1 MLLAVFVLLS
11 GAVLAQG
18 TVKGVISDADTDEAL
33 LGATAAIEGTTIGTT
48 AGLDG
53 SFEFSAPAG
62 THVLLIRFVGYEEI
76 SMNVTVMNGQVTD
89 MGLIPVKSTS
99 IGLDEVKVIAM
110 VATNR
115 KTPVAVSTVKS
126 KTIEERLGG
135 RELPQILDFTPSVYA
150 TQQGGGYG
158 DGRINIRGFNQR
170 NVAVLINGIP
180 VNDMENGWVYWSNW
194 AGLGDATKQMQVQRG
209 LGASNLAINSVGGTM
224 NIITK
229 TTDAKKGGSFKYEV
243 TDFGNQKMTLS
254 LSTGKLSSGTA
265 IYFVGTRTWGEG
277 YIPSTDVDAWSYYLS
292 VSQDIGKK
300 HKLAFTAIGAPQ
312 KHGQRYS
319 WLSKEQYDKWGNK
332 YNADWGYRDGEQL
345 NQRKNYYHKPQFAV
359 NWYYD
364 INEKLFLA
372 TSAYISTGN
381 GGGTGPLGSYAPYTA
396 TGQINWNAAVD
407 WNSTNQGIDTTLVVN
422 GDTMSQSKTILRN
435 SVNNHFWYGILST
448 LKIDLGDNLNLMVGI
463 DGRSYKGEHY
473 REVRDL
479 MGGGFYYEKY
489 KYAVDGVAGR
499 NQIMTVGDKIAYDN
513 DGLVKYG
520 GAFAQLEY
528 ESGSFTAFI
537 AGTLSNTWYQRVDRY
552 NYAVEADQKSEV
564 YSKVGYNGKIG
575 ANYNINEHHNVFAN
589 AGYYSK
595 APDFWYLFPNYTN
608 DVSTTDIQNESVI
621 GFELGYGFQSRYFHA
636 NVNGY
641 YTMWQDKSVL
651 SRSYSSGGQDT
662 RSFITG
668 LDATHMGIEIEALAH
683 VTDVFDIG
691 ILASI
696 GDWEWQNDVQ
706 AIVTDDQTQQ
716 QDTTN
721 VYAKGL
727 KVGDAPQTQLGLKL
741 QYNPFQ
747 KINLGVDII
756 YYDNFYAEFDPT
768 DRDDPNDREQAYK
781 IPAWVMTNFY
791 AAYNFKVA
799 KMGSQFTFNVYNVFD
814 QVYWADAHDGSGHD
828 EESVR
833 GFYGFGRTFSFGWKI
848 FF

>member
-18 TVKGVISDADTDEAL
+18 TVKGVIRDADTDEAL

-89 MGLIPVKSTS
+89 MSLIPVKSTS

-229 TTDAKKGGSFKYEV
+229 TTDAEKGGSFKYEV

-277 YIPSTDVDAWSYYLS
+277 YIPVTDVDAWSYYLS

-319 WLSKEQYDKWGNK
+319 WLSKEKYDKWGNK

-381 GGGTGPLGSYAPYTA
+381 GGGTGPLGSYAPYTS
-396 TGQINWNAAVD
+396 TGQINWDAAVD

-448 LKIDLGDNLNLMVGI
+448 LKIDLSDNLNLMVGI

-479 MGGGFYYEKY
+479 MGGDFYYEKY

-499 NQIMTVGDKIAYDN
+499 NQIMTVDDKIAYDN

-528 ESGSFTAFI
+528 SSGSFTAFI

-575 ANYNINEHHNVFAN
+575 ANYNINEQHNVFAN

-608 DVSTTDIQNESVI
+608 KVSTTDIQNESVI

-641 YTMWQDKSVL
+641 YTMWKDKSVL

-696 GDWEWQNDVQ
+696 GNWEWQNDVQ

-814 QVYWADAHDGSGHD
+814 QVYWSDAHDGSGHD

>member
-1 MLLAVFVLLS
+1 MMLAAFVLLS

-18 TVKGVISDADTDEAL
+18 TVKGVIRDADTDEAL
-33 LGATAAIEGTTIGTT
+33 LGASAAIEGTTLGTS

-53 SFEFSAPAG
+53 SFEFSTPAG
-62 THVLLIRFVGYEEI
+62 SHVLLITFIGYEGT
-76 SMNVTVMNGQVTD
+76 SMNINVKDGQVTD
-89 MGLIPVKSTS
+89 LGLITLKSS
-99 IGLDEVKVIAM
+99 AIGLDEVKVIAS
-110 VATNR
+110 VAVDR

-135 RELPQILDFTPSVYA
+135 RDLPLILDFTPSVYA

-194 AGLGDATKQMQVQRG
+194 AGLGDATSQIQVQRG
-209 LGASNLAINSVGGTM
+209 LGASKLAINSIGGTM

-229 TTDAKKGGSFKYEV
+229 TTEAKKGGSFKYEV

-254 LSTGKLSSGTA
+254 LSTGKMSTGTA
-265 IYFVGTRTWGEG
+265 VYFVGSRTWGDG
-277 YIPSTDVDAWSYYLS
+277 YIPATWVDAWSYYLS

-300 HKLAFTAIGAPQ
+300 HKLSFTGIGAPQ
-312 KHGQRYS
+312 QHGQRYS
-319 WLSKEQYDKWGNK
+319 WLSKDDIDKYGANYNK
-332 YNADWGYRDGEQL
+332 DWGYRFGEQI
-345 NQRKNYYHKPQFAV
+345 NQRVNYYHKPQFAL

-364 INEKLFLA
+364 INEDLFLA

-381 GGGTGPLGSYAPYTA
+381 GGGSGPLGRYANYTP
-396 TGQINWNAAVD
+396 TGQID
-407 WNSTNQGIDTTLVVN
+407 WNEVVGWNSSNMGIDTTIVQD
-422 GDTMSQSKTILRN
+422 GDTLSQSESILRN

-448 LKIDLGDNLNLMVGI
+448 LKAELSDNLNLMVGI

-479 MGGGFYYEKY
+479 MGGDYYYEKY

-499 NQIMTVGDKIAYDN
+499 NQIMKVGDKIAYDN
-513 DGLVKYG
+513 DGLVQYG
-520 GAFAQLEY
+520 GVFAQLEY
-528 ESGSFTAFI
+528 ASGPFAVFI
-537 AGTLSNTWYQRVDRY
+537 AGTVSNTWYKRVDRY
-552 NYAVEADQKSEV
+552 NYVTDTESDVQTQI
-564 YSKVGYNGKIG
+564 GYNFKAG
-575 ANYNINEHHNVFAN
+575 ANYNINEKHNIFAN

-595 APDFWYLFPNYTN
+595 APDFNFLFPNYTN
-608 DVSTTDIQNESVI
+608 DLSTDEFVNEKVI
-621 GFELGYGFQSRYFHA
+621 GFELGYGFNSRYFHA

-641 YTMWQDKSVL
+641 YTMWQDKSLL
-651 SRSYSSGGQDT
+651 SRAYASGGQDV

-668 LDATHMGIEIEALAH
+668 LDATHMGIELEAMAH

-691 ILASI
+691 LLASI
-696 GDWEWQNDVQ
+696 GDWEWTNDVQ
-706 AIVTDDQTQQ
+706 AIVTDDQTFQ

-721 VYAKGL
+721 VYSEGL
-727 KVGDAPQTQLGLKL
+727 KVGGAPQTQLGLKL

-747 KINLGVDII
+747 RINLGTEII
-756 YYDNFYAEFDPT
+756 YYDNFYADFDPA
-768 DRDDPNDREQAYK
+768 DRDDPNDREQAWK
-781 IPAWVMTNFY
+781 TPSWVTTNFY
-791 AAYNFKVA
+791 AAYNFKFA
-799 KMGSQFTFNVYNVFD
+799 GLGSQFTLNIYNVFD
-814 QVYWADAHDGSGHD
+814 QEYWVEANDGSGHD
-828 EESVR
+828 EASVR
-833 GFYGFGRTFSFGWKI
+833 GFYGFGRTFNFGWKI

>member
-18 TVKGVISDADTDEAL
+18 TVKGVINDADTDEAL

-319 WLSKEQYDKWGNK
+319 WLSKEQYDKWWN
-332 YNADWGYRDGEQL
+332 R
-345 NQRKNYYHKPQFAV
+345 
-359 NWYYD
+359 
-364 INEKLFLA
+364 A
-372 TSAYISTGN
+372 T
-381 GGGTGPLGSYAPYTA
+381 
-396 TGQINWNAAVD
+396 W
-407 WNSTNQGIDTTLVVN
+407 
-422 GDTMSQSKTILRN
+422 
-435 SVNNHFWYGILST
+435 
-448 LKIDLGDNLNLMVGI
+448 
-463 DGRSYKGEHY
+463 
-473 REVRDL
+473 
-479 MGGGFYYEKY
+479 
-489 KYAVDGVAGR
+489 
-499 NQIMTVGDKIAYDN
+499 
-513 DGLVKYG
+513 
-520 GAFAQLEY
+520 
-528 ESGSFTAFI
+528 FI
-537 AGTLSNTWYQRVDRY
+537 YSIYSNR
-552 NYAVEADQKSEV
+552 
-564 YSKVGYNGKIG
+564 
-575 ANYNINEHHNVFAN
+575 
-589 AGYYSK
+589 
-595 APDFWYLFPNYTN
+595 PD
-608 DVSTTDIQNESVI
+608 
-621 GFELGYGFQSRYFHA
+621 
-636 NVNGY
+636 
-641 YTMWQDKSVL
+641 
-651 SRSYSSGGQDT
+651 
-662 RSFITG
+662 
-668 LDATHMGIEIEALAH
+668 
-683 VTDVFDIG
+683 
-691 ILASI
+691 
-696 GDWEWQNDVQ
+696 
-706 AIVTDDQTQQ
+706 
-716 QDTTN
+716 
-721 VYAKGL
+721 
-727 KVGDAPQTQLGLKL
+727 QLGCC
-741 QYNPFQ
+741 
-747 KINLGVDII
+747 G
-756 YYDNFYAEFDPT
+756 
-768 DRDDPNDREQAYK
+768 
-781 IPAWVMTNFY
+781 
-791 AAYNFKVA
+791 
-799 KMGSQFTFNVYNVFD
+799 
-814 QVYWADAHDGSGHD
+814 
-828 EESVR
+828 
-833 GFYGFGRTFSFGWKI
+833 
-848 FF
+848 

>member
-18 TVKGVISDADTDEAL
+18 TVKGVIRDADTDEAL

-209 LGASNLAINSVGGTM
+209 LGASNLAINSIGGTM

-277 YIPSTDVDAWSYYLS
+277 YIPVTDVDAWSYYLS

-319 WLSKEQYDKWGNK
+319 WLSKEKYDKWGNK
-332 YNADWGYRDGEQL
+332 YNADWGYKDGEQL

-396 TGQINWNAAVD
+396 TGQINWDAAVD
-407 WNSTNQGIDTTLVVN
+407 WNSTNQGLDTTYVVN

-448 LKIDLGDNLNLMVGI
+448 LKVDLGDNLNLMVGI

-479 MGGGFYYEKY
+479 MGGDFYYEKY

-499 NQIMTVGDKIAYDN
+499 NQIMTVDDKIAYDN

-528 ESGSFTAFI
+528 ESGPFTAFI
-537 AGTLSNTWYQRVDRY
+537 AGTISNTWYQRVDRY
-552 NYAVEADQKSEV
+552 NYAAEADQKSEV
-564 YSKVGYNGKIG
+564 YSKIGYNGKIG
-575 ANYNINEHHNVFAN
+575 ANYNINEQHNVFAN
-589 AGYYSK
+589 AGYYAK

-833 GFYGFGRTFSFGWKI
+833 GFYGFGRTFSFGWKV

>member
-18 TVKGVISDADTDEAL
+18 TVKGVIRDADTDEAL

-110 VATNR
+110 VATHR

-243 TDFGNQKMTLS
+243 NDFGNQKMTLS

-277 YIPSTDVDAWSYYLS
+277 YIPATDVDAWSYYLS

-345 NQRKNYYHKPQFAV
+345 NQRKNYYHKPQVAV

-396 TGQINWNAAVD
+396 TGQINWDAAVD
-407 WNSTNQGIDTTLVVN
+407 WNSTNQGLDTTYVVN
-422 GDTMSQSKTILRN
+422 GDTMSQSQTILRN

-448 LKIDLGDNLNLMVGI
+448 LKVDLSDNLNLMVGI

-513 DGLVKYG
+513 DGLVKYS

-537 AGTLSNTWYQRVDRY
+537 AGTISNTWYQRVDRY
-552 NYAVEADQKSEV
+552 NYAAEANQKSEV

-575 ANYNINEHHNVFAN
+575 ANYNINEQHNVFAN